1 MYHRVFLYNFMSHR
15 VCVPLRVPNMF
26 CILFLHI
33 MGTHWR
39 FVLSLSDT
47 KLRGILNKKY
57 SERYELSDRD
67 GLSIRVSEIGSITFQ
82 YRYRFKKKPKRL
94 ALGRYPGVSLA
105 EARAKVPS
113 LRQALEEGRDP
124 ARLIE
129 EKKNKQKVLIDE
141 CIDLFLERHVS
152 TLREGTEYLYKYT
165 LNKHARGVLKEPVED
180 MTIQDWYAY
189 FDSISAKYTPITA
202 RDMLRR
208 LKACIRFAIKRG
220 LILHCQIIHI
230 YPRDV
235 GANSVTG
242 ERVPSIDELKVIWNE
257 IDKSRCYPTT
267 GNVIKLCMLTG
278 ARMSEVRL
286 MEKKDLDLEKKIW
299 TVPKEKSKTKRKIV
313 RPLSDDS
320 YKIIKWQL
328 DTFSDFKQVVSEGGK
343 EVFTQFV
350 FPSGSY
356 KKNISS
362 QTVNKLCR
370 LIRDRK
376 SMEEWIAHDFR
387 RSLTTIL
394 TSHDVALHVSEKMLG
409 HSLGG
414 VLEIYNKNEWLP
426 EQQEAYDKWANLI
439 LK

>member
-1 MYHRVFLYNFMSHR
+1 
-15 VCVPLRVPNMF
+15 
-26 CILFLHI
+26 
-33 MGTHWR
+33 
-39 FVLSLSDT
+39 
-47 KLRGILNKKY
+47 
-57 SERYELSDRD
+57 
-67 GLSIRVSEIGSITFQ
+67 
-82 YRYRFKKKPKRL
+82 
-94 ALGRYPGVSLA
+94 
-105 EARAKVPS
+105 
-113 LRQALEEGRDP
+113 
-124 ARLIE
+124 
-129 EKKNKQKVLIDE
+129 
-141 CIDLFLERHVS
+141 
-152 TLREGTEYLYKYT
+152 
-165 LNKHARGVLKEPVED
+165 

-235 GANSVTG
+235 GANSVIG